1 MTGSEGRDN
10 QATRAGAQDPT
21 AVHVPMQ
28 WVPGQPALMVPVPA
42 QPALMVPVPAQ
53 PALMQQ
59 PVPAQANPARRDFLF
74 ASGTVG
80 AALVAGGLL
89 GPAGASHLH
98 TTSSDRTTQ
107 VRRAWLH
114 RPDTRP
120 TNADWNALRRA
131 LSTRKLLRPGQS
143 GYDFAKELF
152 SPQFDSLQPAGVAYC
167 NRNSDVAACISFV
180 TKFKLPVRA
189 RSGGH
194 SYGGWSSVTGGLII
208 DITDMNSMSF
218 GTDTVTVGTGID
230 LINFYGGLA
239 ARGRAVPGGSCPT
252 VGIAGLTLGGG
263 VGVLSRIY
271 GLTCDNLRSLDIV
284 LADGTTATCSHS
296 SNRGLYWASR
306 GGGGGNFGVATSFTF
321 GTHNLSKVVLFSL
334 GWRWSQARSVVKG
347 WQSWAPYEPDAL
359 WSNMHLSA
367 AFGGP
372 PSIGVGG
379 SFVGSPDGARTE
391 LDKLIHLVGSPP
403 TFVNVIED
411 SFIGA
416 MLLEAGCA
424 NIPVHACNTPPG
436 GNLPRVPFFAKSDF
450 FTRPLNAAGITALL
464 SGIERLRGI
473 RGAAGGAGSIAF
485 DALGGAVNRVK
496 PADTAF
502 VHRDA
507 LWLAQYYTSWNAP
520 GSRSGVANQ
529 HSWITS
535 YYNSVHPHASG
546 QAYQNYPDPSLSNFE
561 QAYYGANYP
570 RLQMVKSEY
579 DPGQVFTFPQAIKPL
594 APESCQGDSPDC

>member
-1 MTGSEGRDN
+1 MTGSEGRDS
-10 QATRAGAQDPT
+10 QASRAGAQDQAAAHAP
-21 AVHVPMQ
+21 VQ
-28 WVPGQPALMVPVPA
+28 WVPA
-42 QPALMVPVPAQ
+42 QPALIA
-53 PALMQQ
+53 
-59 PVPAQANPARRDFLF
+59 PVPAQASPARRDFLF

-89 GPAGASHLH
+89 GPAVASQQHK
-98 TTSSDRTTQ
+98 TPADRATLA
-107 VRRAWLH
+107 RPAWLH
-114 RPDTRP
+114 RPDTKP
-120 TNADWNALRRA
+120 ADADWNALRRK

-143 GYDFAKELF
+143 GYGFAKQLF
-152 SPQFDSLQPAGVAYC
+152 SPQWDSLQPAGVAYC
-167 NRNSDVAACISFV
+167 ERDSDVAACVSFV

-194 SYGGWSSVTGGLII
+194 SYGGWSSVSGGLIV
-208 DITDMNSMSF
+208 DISEMNSMSF

-263 VGVLSRIY
+263 VGVLARIY
-271 GLTCDNLRSLDIV
+271 GLTSDNLRSLDIV
-284 LADGTTATCSHS
+284 VADGSTLTCNSG

-321 GTHNLSKVVLFSL
+321 GTHNLSTVVLFFMS
-334 GWRWSQARSVVKG
+334 WPWSRASRVVSG
-347 WQSWAPYEPDAL
+347 WQSWIPHEPDAL

-367 AFGGP
+367 SFGGA

-379 SFVGSPDGARTE
+379 SYVGSVAGARRE
-391 LDKLIHLVGSPP
+391 LDKLFHLVGSAP
-403 TFVNVIED
+403 TSSTVVEH
-411 SFIGA
+411 SFLSA

-424 NIPVHACNTPPG
+424 SVPLDACDTPPG
-436 GNLPRVPFFAKSDF
+436 GHLPRVPFFAKSDF
-450 FTRPLNAAGITALL
+450 FTRPLNAAGIRALL
-464 SGIERLRGI
+464 GGIERLRGI
-473 RGAAGGAGSIAF
+473 RGASGGTGSIAF

-496 PADTAF
+496 PSATAF

-507 LWLAQYYTSWNAP
+507 LFLAQYYTQWNSP
-520 GSRSGVANQ
+520 GSRRGVANQ

-546 QAYQNYPDPSLSNFE
+546 QAYQNYLDPSLANFE
-561 QAYYGANYP
+561 QAYYGANYA

-579 DPGQVFTFPQAIKPL
+579 DPNQVFTFPQAIRPL
-594 APESCQGDSPDC
+594 PPESCQADVADC